1 MATALEERFDH
12 IRVGLHD
19 QVEVVL
25 GYDWYGIVGN
35 ATQRRITQCFTSTVD
50 GLGGGDRAF
59 GVDFRR
65 VCRQL
70 LRAAYLGTLL
80 AAVVLERSP
89 VVLTLIGGGA
99 FGNPLDLI
107 WESIIWAF
115 DAVRSMEA
123 GRLEVIV
130 NGRNLGYG
138 SDMETIL
145 SDVRRRDGAVL
156 KFNHD
161 GLDRLDR

>member
-1 MATALEERFDH
+1 M
-12 IRVGLHD
+12 
-19 QVEVVL
+19 
-25 GYDWYGIVGN
+25 
-35 ATQRRITQCFTSTVD
+35 
-50 GLGGGDRAF
+50 
-59 GVDFRR
+59 
-65 VCRQL
+65 

-80 AAVVLERSP
+80 TALALERSP

-99 FGNPLDLI
+99 FGNPLELI

-123 GRLEVIV
+123 GRLDVIV
-130 NGRNLGYG
+130 NGRNLAYG
-138 SDMETIL
+138 SDMETVL

-156 KFNHD
+156 WFDND